1 MFVTVSPK
9 VTKMG
14 SVIGHRTDF
23 NAVGVLIGQRPYAT
37 KIDPIFKFPSPRAQ
51 NPLP

>member
-14 SVIGHRTDF
+14 SMIGHRINY

-37 KIDPIFKFPSPRAQ
+37 RIDPIFKFPSP
-51 NPLP
+51 

>member
-14 SVIGHRTDF
+14 SIIGYRIDY
-23 NAVGVLIGQRPYAT
+23 NAVGILIGQRPYAT
-37 KIDPIFKFPSPRAQ
+37 KIDPISRFLSPR
-51 NPLP
+51 P